1 MNSFFFFFNS
11 DLVRPRSS
19 MYGSNMYLL
28 LLVYCNAD
36 PGYVIPANEG
46 GRQTE
51 RPPGFA
57 QVKLDFIAFLLALN

>member
-1 MNSFFFFFNS
+1 
-11 DLVRPRSS
+11 
-19 MYGSNMYLL
+19 MYLL
-28 LLVYCNAD
+28 LLVHCNAD

-57 QVKLDFIAFLLALN
+57 QVKLDFIAFLLALKGSR

>member
-1 MNSFFFFFNS
+1 M
-11 DLVRPRSS
+11 RPQSR
-19 MYGSNMYLL
+19 GQLHVTHANMYLL

-57 QVKLDFIAFLLALN
+57 QVKLDFIAFLLDLKGSR